1 MAADIQGLNL
11 KFNLYLLILFN
22 DTCLSN
28 IELILSKNNALD
40 RFTSY
45 WSNWRTSDQ
54 SLSE

>member
-22 DTCLSN
+22 DTCSSN